1 MLYIILTMLAFLSFI
16 AIIFG
21 ASFAFGV
28 IALMVI
34 MEELD
39 IGQECTYI
47 T

>member
-1 MLYIILTMLAFLSFI
+1 MIYTILTMLAFLSFI

-34 MEELD
+34 MEELE
-39 IGQECTYI
+39 IGQDCKYI